1 MTEAAFLARTWP
13 TRGEPDLILRLV
25 PDRSASVRHW
35 RRTCPQVFVLGA
47 PSVASKEPSCTTIE
61 PLEAVRRGTRR
72 SVVGRSIQR
81 AENGHSLGPD
91 LVCG

>member
-35 RRTCPQVFVLGA
+35 RRTCPQVFVLVDLPSQARNRHVPLSNRWKLSAGA
-47 PSVASKEPSCTTIE
+47 LVVRWSVAPHSRPR
-61 PLEAVRRGTRR
+61 AV
-72 SVVGRSIQR
+72 I
-81 AENGHSLGPD
+81 P
-91 LVCG
+91 